1 MSRKSRDRAASR
13 SSSTSRREPPARA
26 TSAPPAPQP
35 AAPPAP
41 PRPLVRDPWGLVV
54 VAAVGTL
61 IARAWGAPLG
71 EPFAED
77 FDFLQRALFQKFT
90 LLDGGGSTSFW
101 RPIPHQLYY
110 IAFGRLMLAHPG
122 AVAAIHIALLAL
134 ASLLLYRAFRTGR
147 PGAWAAVVAT
157 APVLSESTR
166 TLIAWPSHFV
176 DLSAW
181 VFTALAAHE
190 TAKRRMPTAL
200 AALLGALLCKEI
212 AVIAAPL
219 LPLMPG
225 IGPRNRGDRLRWLT
239 AFGVATAAWAGVYLA
254 VREHAHLAMPHHLEQ
269 AMRTAS
275 WGSRLGWSLANSL
288 RAIMSLPLVQSTNDG
303 AIGALLAIVALL
315 WIAVGLRERRGRA
328 HWGRALPWTAWGLTW
343 FVLASATLTTV
354 YPYWMPNRSAFGS
367 LGLLAAAAELAWAA
381 HPLMLGTLVGVRLVA
396 LGVAPA
402 PPGRISSDAPQTG
415 AFMDFEKAVRL
426 QRLMRESRLAL
437 ATRIPRATRGMR
449 VGAHYVPRHADYAFG
464 GYHAVRAWYRDPT
477 LDWVPYA
484 RIRSHPDS
492 SLAAVVEFEPEAT
505 PQVSI
510 VEADAMRAYIKALGR
525 VDAGDLDGADSLL
538 HRAETLQLD
547 DNARVF
553 RGLVASEQARVLL
566 GHARYEDA
574 ERLAARACEL
584 FHTNIVG
591 NYVLACTAYYRGDLR
606 AAAAH
611 VDSTLKWNPT
621 NPAALALRQTLREAA
636 RQRRAPGAA
645 TSGP

>member
-1 MSRKSRDRAASR
+1 MSRRPRDRAPTRPNSA
-13 SSSTSRREPPARA
+13 SRREPPARA
-26 TSAPPAPQP
+26 ATAAPSPRPRGDLPHPAPR
-35 AAPPAP
+35 A
-41 PRPLVRDPWGLVV
+41 LVRDPWALVAVLAVLVLVV
-54 VAAVGTL
+54 
-61 IARAWGAPLG
+61 RAWGAPLG
-71 EPFAED
+71 EPVAED
-77 FDFLQRALFQKFT
+77 FDFLQRALFQHFT
-90 LLDGGGSTSFW
+90 LFDGGGSTSFW

-225 IGPRNRGDRLRWLT
+225 IGPRNRGERLRWLT

-328 HWGRALPWTAWGLTW
+328 HWGR
-343 FVLASATLTTV
+343 
-354 YPYWMPNRSAFGS
+354 
-367 LGLLAAAAELAWAA
+367 
-381 HPLMLGTLVGVRLVA
+381 
-396 LGVAPA
+396 
-402 PPGRISSDAPQTG
+402 
-415 AFMDFEKAVRL
+415 
-426 QRLMRESRLAL
+426 
-437 ATRIPRATRGMR
+437 
-449 VGAHYVPRHADYAFG
+449 
-464 GYHAVRAWYRDPT
+464 
-477 LDWVPYA
+477 
-484 RIRSHPDS
+484 
-492 SLAAVVEFEPEAT
+492 
-505 PQVSI
+505 
-510 VEADAMRAYIKALGR
+510 
-525 VDAGDLDGADSLL
+525 
-538 HRAETLQLD
+538 
-547 DNARVF
+547 
-553 RGLVASEQARVLL
+553 
-566 GHARYEDA
+566 
-574 ERLAARACEL
+574 
-584 FHTNIVG
+584 
-591 NYVLACTAYYRGDLR
+591 
-606 AAAAH
+606 
-611 VDSTLKWNPT
+611 
-621 NPAALALRQTLREAA
+621 
-636 RQRRAPGAA
+636 
-645 TSGP
+645 